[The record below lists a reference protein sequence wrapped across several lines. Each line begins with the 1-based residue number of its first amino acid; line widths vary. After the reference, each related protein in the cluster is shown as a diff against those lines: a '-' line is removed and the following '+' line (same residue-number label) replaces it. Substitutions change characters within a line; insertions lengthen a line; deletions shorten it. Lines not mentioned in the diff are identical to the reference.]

1 MIDENLYEQYLIALL
16 RGDRQQCMNIVLS
29 LQETNIKAEK
39 LYTDLFQRSLYQ
51 VGDLWEQNRISVA
64 VEHLAT
70 AITENLISLIYP
82 EILNNRIPLKRK
94 AVISCSINE
103 YHQVGARMVADIMES
118 YGWDCWFLGANTP
131 IEDLLTLIQEKNPDL
146 LGLSVSIYS
155 NMLPLKNMI
164 DQVRAHYPQLDI
176 FVGGQAFRWGGVDFF
191 NSIQKLAYIPSL
203 EDLTQEIGQKIS

>member
-1 MIDENLYEQYLIALL
+1 MLDKQRCEQYLTALL
-16 RGDRQQCMNIVLS
+16 MGDRQQCMDIVLA
-29 LQETNIKAEK
+29 LRETDIKAEK
-39 LYTDLFQRSLYQ
+39 LYTELFQRSLYQ

-70 AITENLISLIYP
+70 AITENLISIIYP
-82 EILNNRIPLKRK
+82 EILKNRVPLNRK

-131 IEDLLTLIQEKNPDL
+131 IEDLLTLIQDKNPDL
-146 LGLSVSIYS
+146 LGLSVSIYF

-164 DQVRAHYPQLDI
+164 DQIRAHYPQLDI
-176 FVGGQAFRWGGVDFF
+176 FVGGQAFRWGSVDFF
-191 NSIQKLAYIPSL
+191 KSIQKLAYIPSL
-203 EDLTQEIGQKIS
+203 EDL